1 MLFKHPLGVLDMFIY
16 YSTVYSTKY
25 EFHQANASKLLT
37 SIYTSFAY
45 ILCNFIDFIFRF
57 DELRSQTC
65 LAIIIS

>member
-1 MLFKHPLGVLDMFIY
+1 MLFKHPVGVLDMFIY
-16 YSTVYSTKY
+16 YSTVYSIN
-25 EFHQANASKLLT
+25 EFHQANVSKLLT
-37 SIYTSFAY
+37 SIYTSFVY